1 MRLIPEN
8 WEEPQKI
15 LVVLAHPDDP
25 EFFLGGAI
33 ARWTQAGHE
42 VNYCLLTRGD
52 KGVKDGYVEPDELIQ
67 RREKEQRAAASILG
81 VNEIDYYHY
90 PDGYLEAT
98 LEARKDVVR
107 AIRRL
112 KPSVVVGCD
121 PTNIFPHEN
130 YINHPDHRAAGMIVV
145 DAVFPAAG
153 NVLFFPELLEEG
165 LQPHTVREVWL
176 SLTHQPNV
184 ILDVTEFWETRLR
197 ALHEHASQ
205 IGNDIEGFD
214 KRIRSARTMDSTDD
228 KPVYTHQFRR
238 ILFR

>member
-1 MRLIPEN
+1 MRLFPEN
-8 WEEPQKI
+8 WEERQKI

-42 VNYCLLTRGD
+42 VSYCLLTRGD
-52 KGVKDGYVEPDELIQ
+52 KGVKDGYVNPEALIE

-81 VNEIDYYHY
+81 VNQIHYCNY
-90 PDGYLEAT
+90 PDGYLEAN
-98 LEARKDVVR
+98 LETRKVVVR
-107 AIRRL
+107 EIRRI

-121 PTNIFPHEN
+121 PTNIFPREN
-130 YINHPDHRAAGMIVV
+130 YINHPDHRAAGTIVV

-153 NVLFFPELLEEG
+153 NVLFFPELLDEG
-165 LQPHTVREVWL
+165 LQPHAVREVWL

-184 ILDVTEFWETRLR
+184 TLDVTEFWETRLR

-205 IGNDIEGFD
+205 IGNDLQAFD
-214 KRIRSARTMDSTDD
+214 QRIRSARTADSSEE

-238 ILFR
+238 ITFQ